1 MAAVEDN
8 GRVRIEKKVKHYIIQ
23 DVYSICVY
31 IMNCVFLTEM
41 YRCAVMNLLLLH
53 PLYFLISLMQVA
65 AQF

>member
-8 GRVRIEKKVKHYIIQ
+8 GRVRIENKVKHCIIQ

-53 PLYFLISLMQVA
+53 PLHFLIPLMQVA